1 MKMDFDSVIYIIIS
15 IAILVLSGLGGARKR
30 KAQQLKTNT
39 DSPGPATPGT
49 STMDRLEQM
58 FTGQMGFES
67 PGRAETPVEDEI
79 MEEEA
84 PLEEVPPEQ
93 EKDSRSLMDEEGM
106 SQDYIAEDPDK
117 SGEEEQKTAGM
128 ELFGDLDEIKK
139 AVIYSEVFKR
149 KYS

>member
-1 MKMDFDSVIYIIIS
+1 MKMDFDTIIYIIIS

-39 DSPGPATPGT
+39 DSPGSATPGP

-67 PGRAETPVEDEI
+67 PGQAGIPVEDEI
-79 MEEEA
+79 MEEEP
-84 PLEEVPPEQ
+84 PLAEVLPEQ
-93 EKDSRSLMDEEGM
+93 EKETKPRLGEEKVIT
-106 SQDYIAEDPDK
+106 DYAVEDPDQ
-117 SGEEEQKTAGM
+117 SGEEEQKDAGM